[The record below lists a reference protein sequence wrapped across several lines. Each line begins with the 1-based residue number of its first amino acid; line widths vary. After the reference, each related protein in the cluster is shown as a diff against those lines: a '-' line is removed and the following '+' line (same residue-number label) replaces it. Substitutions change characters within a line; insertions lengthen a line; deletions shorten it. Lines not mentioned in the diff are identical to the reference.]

1 MSNIYNTEPAPS
13 ARVVMSTSAG
23 DLDIELWAK
32 ETPLASRNFIQLAME
47 GYYDGTTFH
56 RLVQGF
62 IIQGGDAS
70 GAGDGGESIYGQ
82 PFADEPHQR
91 LRLNRRGLL
100 ACANEGER
108 DSNTSQFFFTLDAT
122 PELQGRHTMFG
133 RITEQVSRETQAKR
147 KGRLALEAMRAQYTS
162 STSGG
167 GAASKKSK
175 REMDRASKKERE
187 NEEALKRFKSGL
199 RRASASVSGSE
210 SPERSRKG
218 SRGRRVE
225 EWDEEERLMKE
236 YGSESSE
243 GVTGGSWRE
252 HVFRAGRDQVN
263 ERVGQDDQYV
273 TLDPRA
279 PGALLLDPAHF
290 SPGPPR
296 KARERGK

>member
-32 ETPLASRNFIQLAME
+32 ETPLASRNFLQLAME

-133 RITEQVSRETQAKR
+133 RITGPTIYNLLTLASHEVQQGTDTPVQPAPKVLTVKVLEEPWGDVKPRITREERAEQE
-147 KGRLALEAMRAQYTS
+147 RARRV
-162 STSGG
+162 
-167 GAASKKSK
+167 A
-175 REMDRASKKERE
+175 KKER
-187 NEEALKRFKSGL
+187 
-199 RRASASVSGSE
+199 
-210 SPERSRKG
+210 
-218 SRGRRVE
+218 
-225 EWDEEERLMKE
+225 
-236 YGSESSE
+236 
-243 GVTGGSWRE
+243 
-252 HVFRAGRDQVN
+252 
-263 ERVGQDDQYV
+263 
-273 TLDPRA
+273 
-279 PGALLLDPAHF
+279 
-290 SPGPPR
+290 
-296 KARERGK
+296 AREREKGAKGVK